1 MINWEQLNYDV
12 SSAAIDYERLL
23 INKDGSL
30 SISPGPEFVSL
41 RERLLAK
48 RDEMYEREGFDQ
60 FYRIPTYLYDLNFGL
75 ALYEVLNPRTGFNNR
90 VATNDDVWRYLSVRV
105 VPDIVRVRWQ
115 GNANEDRIF
124 RMNRRIWLKQIW
136 WYIHLSWAGSVEAT
150 RERLASNTT
159 DTIMNL
165 VERPGLGYY
174 VELYREIMKQYA
186 LIEDSSRNGFRS
198 ILKLNTAL
206 LPVTYPEL
214 AEGGIEG
221 YVQYLFDSIKGS

>member
-12 SSAAIDYERLL
+12 SSAAIDYERLF

-90 VATNDDVWRYLSVRV
+90 VATNDDGSGLS
-105 VPDIVRVRWQ
+105 
-115 GNANEDRIF
+115 
-124 RMNRRIWLKQIW
+124 K
-136 WYIHLSWAGSVEAT
+136 Y
-150 RERLASNTT
+150 
-159 DTIMNL
+159 
-165 VERPGLGYY
+165 
-174 VELYREIMKQYA
+174 
-186 LIEDSSRNGFRS
+186 
-198 ILKLNTAL
+198 
-206 LPVTYPEL
+206 
-214 AEGGIEG
+214 GGI
-221 YVQYLFDSIKGS
+221 SICLGLEV

>member
-1 MINWEQLNYDV
+1 
-12 SSAAIDYERLL
+12 
-23 INKDGSL
+23 
-30 SISPGPEFVSL
+30 
-41 RERLLAK
+41 
-48 RDEMYEREGFDQ
+48 MYEREGFDQ

-136 WYIHLSWAGSVEAT
+136 WYIHLSWAGSIEAT

>member
-1 MINWEQLNYDV
+1 M
-12 SSAAIDYERLL
+12 
-23 INKDGSL
+23 
-30 SISPGPEFVSL
+30 
-41 RERLLAK
+41 
-48 RDEMYEREGFDQ
+48 
-60 FYRIPTYLYDLNFGL
+60 
-75 ALYEVLNPRTGFNNR
+75 
-90 VATNDDVWRYLSVRV
+90 
-105 VPDIVRVRWQ
+105 
-115 GNANEDRIF
+115 
-124 RMNRRIWLKQIW
+124 
-136 WYIHLSWAGSVEAT
+136 SWAGSVEAT